1 MPFIILYVRSI
12 IVFSARYCKPCS
24 VMRISEIST
33 DDVPSINDFI
43 LTPSIYPASRS
54 IVIYS
59 FHRGYDIPSASKG
72 MIAITKRVWE
82 KIKEKAEIAE
92 LETLINEGVSLQK
105 KYKNNFAIDLTVAQN
120 KQYYAF
126 LSKEREK
133 SVKK

>member
-1 MPFIILYVRSI
+1 
-12 IVFSARYCKPCS
+12 
-24 VMRISEIST
+24 
-33 DDVPSINDFI
+33 
-43 LTPSIYPASRS
+43 
-54 IVIYS
+54 
-59 FHRGYDIPSASKG
+59 